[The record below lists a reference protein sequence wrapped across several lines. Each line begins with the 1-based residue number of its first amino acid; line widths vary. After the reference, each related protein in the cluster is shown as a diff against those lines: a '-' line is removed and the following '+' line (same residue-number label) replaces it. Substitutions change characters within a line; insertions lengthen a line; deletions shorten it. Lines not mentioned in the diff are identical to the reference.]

1 MNSDKKKS
9 SAKEARSL
17 NTNGHVFPKKIG
29 LIYSEVKREYFPTEA
44 QWLTEKDALRDA
56 EIVARYIEK
65 MGIRTQLYPGI
76 PKIFPQL
83 KKDRVSMVLNL
94 VDSINGQEYLSSFVP
109 GLLEAM
115 DIPYTGVGILG
126 RSLDYNKFLVKDLL
140 QNHGVPVPNF
150 QLVTNPQ
157 TPLQPQMR
165 FPLIS
170 KLNEIHGAV
179 EITQDAVSFEEKHL
193 RERLKFLIETYKQP
207 VLVEEFIAG
216 REFTVILLEGLNKKV
231 YLAEKIF
238 NRPREGM
245 AFATYESQWL
255 EATAETDWHYQKYQD
270 TLLASLTKQAFDI
283 IHMNDYGKFDVRFDL
298 SGRYYFIDANTNPAF
313 GPKEAETAI
322 ACILDLYDISFVEIL
337 KRLILN
343 TMRDQ
348 AGKERLPA
356 VGE

>member
-1 MNSDKKKS
+1 MKTKTETEKN
-9 SAKEARSL
+9 AKPPGI
-17 NTNGHVFPKKIG
+17 NGHSFPKKIG
-29 LIYSEVKREYFPTEA
+29 VIYSEVKREYFPTEA
-44 QWLTEKDALRDA
+44 QYLTEKDALQDA

-65 MGIRTQLYPGI
+65 LGIKTKLYPGL
-76 PKIFPQL
+76 PKVFHIL
-83 KKDRVSMVLNL
+83 KKDRVDMVINL

-109 GLLEAM
+109 GILEAM

-150 QLVTNPQ
+150 QLMTNPQ
-157 TPLQPQMR
+157 VPLQAQMR

-179 EITQDAVSFEEKHL
+179 EITENAVSHEEKHL
-193 RERLKFLIETYKQP
+193 RERLKFLIDTYKQP

-216 REFTVILLEGLNKKV
+216 REFTAILLEGLNKKV

-238 NRPREGM
+238 NRPQEGM
-245 AFATYESQWL
+245 AFATYEAQWL
-255 EATAETDWHYQKYQD
+255 EVTEETDWHYEKIQD
-270 TLLASLTKQAFDI
+270 TLLGNLTKHAFDI
-283 IHMNDYGKFDVRFDL
+283 IHMNDYGKFDIRFDQ

-313 GPKEAETAI
+313 GPKETDAAI
-322 ACILDLYDISFVEIL
+322 STILGLYDISFVEIL

-348 AGKERLPA
+348 VGKERLPA